1 MHAITRPLLVLHPEK
16 AFRERVRKAGLQKFE
31 IQQVTTWTDLRE
43 AVQESAPG
51 ALVVVDP
58 HADANGHGTLSPA
71 LHAFLLDFPSTT
83 VLAALDVR
91 PEDFRHLLT
100 LGAWGIA
107 DLICL
112 EQDATAEAIGQLLL
126 SVSGM
131 RLRALLEELLPPTT
145 PGRARSILLIAADA
159 VSSGGHATDLADAL
173 GVTRRT
179 LLRWCEDAGLPA
191 PRRIMTW
198 MRILLAAEMLDEPG
212 RTVASI
218 AFACGYASDTAL
230 RTTLTMQLGK
240 TPKALRQEGAF
251 MAASQAFLHELRSVR
266 HGTGTSGTER
276 GRPGA

>member
-1 MHAITRPLLVLHPEK
+1 MHPITRPLVLLHPDK
-16 AFRERVRKAGLQKFE
+16 VFRERVRRASWQKFDVR
-31 IQQVTTWTDLRE
+31 QVTTWTDLRE

-58 HADANGHGTLSPA
+58 HADANGNGTLSPA
-71 LHAFLLDFPSTT
+71 LHAFLLDFPSAT
-83 VLAALDVR
+83 VLAALEVR
-91 PEDFRHLLT
+91 PADFRQLRT
-100 LGAWGIA
+100 LGAWGVV

-112 EQDATAEAIGQLLL
+112 EQDATAEAIGHLLL
-126 SVSGM
+126 SVSGV
-131 RLRALLEELLPPTT
+131 RLRALLEEFLPPTT
-145 PGRARSILLIAADA
+145 PGRARSILLVAADV
-159 VSSGGHATDLADAL
+159 VSSGGHAADLADAL

-179 LLRWCEDAGLPA
+179 LLRWCEDAGMPA

-240 TPKALRQEGAF
+240 TPKVLRREGAF
-251 MAASQAFLHELRSVR
+251 MTASEAFLHELRSAR
-266 HGTGTSGTER
+266 NGAGRSGME
-276 GRPGA
+276 GE